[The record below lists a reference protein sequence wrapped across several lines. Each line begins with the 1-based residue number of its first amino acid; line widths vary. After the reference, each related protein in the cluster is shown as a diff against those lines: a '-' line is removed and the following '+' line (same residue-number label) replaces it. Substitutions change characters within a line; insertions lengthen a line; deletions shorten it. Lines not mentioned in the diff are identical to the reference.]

1 MKAPNTG
8 TAQGASSKACSLN
21 AVNAN
26 SLVENV
32 SRETTS
38 ARNNQ
43 TNSNTVQGASRTAW
57 GLFKLGELAITPA
70 ARGTLDKHSVYAF
83 ELFGRHVHGD
93 FGDLCDEDKA
103 ANTAAIEAGD
113 RILSSYRLG
122 SDKVWVITEADRSV
136 TTILLPSDY

>member
-21 AVNAN
+21 AMDAN
-26 SLVENV
+26 YLVENV
-32 SRETTS
+32 SRET
-38 ARNNQ
+38 
-43 TNSNTVQGASRTAW
+43 NSTTVQGASRNAW

-103 ANTAAIEAGD
+103 ANTVAIEAGD

-136 TTILLPSDY
+136 TTILMASDY

>member
-21 AVNAN
+21 AADAN

-32 SRETTS
+32 SRET
-38 ARNNQ
+38 NVP
-43 TNSNTVQGASRTAW
+43 TVREASGSW
-57 GLFKLGELAITPA
+57 GLFRLGELAITPA
-70 ARGTLDKHSVYAF
+70 AREALDKNSVYAF
-83 ELFGRHVHGD
+83 ELLGRHVHGD

-113 RILSSYRLG
+113 RILSSYRVG
-122 SDKVWVITEADRSV
+122 GDKVWVITEADRSV